1 METPMT
7 APRIPIVVLPLVVG
21 FALACGACQPKHSD
35 AAAAGRIH
43 APEAAAPA
51 AAENLV
57 IVRLVGRHYTVT
69 ASSGAHGVVYSAA
82 GADGR
87 AIVANASLDELRLR
101 HPEIYQQ
108 LIPGIAEHGE
118 GSNSNRRSASEAQ
131 DVTPDAVPTADRQGP
146 RADMIMLMSAE

>member
-1 METPMT
+1 MT
-7 APRIPIVVLPLVVG
+7 APRFSIVVLPLVVG
-21 FALACGACQPKHSD
+21 FAFVGSACQPKQSD
-35 AAAAGRIH
+35 PAVAGRIH
-43 APEAAAPA
+43 TPEAAAPA
-51 AAENLV
+51 ATESLV

-108 LIPGIAEHGE
+108 LIAGIAEHGE
-118 GSNSNRRSASEAQ
+118 GSNSNRRSATQAQ
-131 DVTPDAVPTADRQGP
+131 EPVPAAERQGP
-146 RADMIMLMSAE
+146 RAEAVLLLSAE